1 VYSEN
6 YSARQEVEL
15 RKLQKTFRM
24 KNSVFLNITF
34 VSQFLCS
41 QIVERM
47 NKLHT
52 FCNQSMRVKPR
63 RLEWITVGYYIR
75 CIS

>member
-24 KNSVFLNITF
+24 KNTVFKYHLCKSVF
-34 VSQFLCS
+34 V
-41 QIVERM
+41 VGM

-52 FCNQSMRVKPR
+52 FCDQSVRVKPR
-63 RLEWITVGYYIR
+63 SLEWIAVGYYIR
-75 CIS
+75 YIS